1 MEWAA
6 TLNEYEKLVIR
17 MNTPRS
23 VFINF
28 SPVSIW
34 DSVFLISDLSEMKEP
49 LLISDGLSFPVLQS
63 RH

>member
-34 DSVFLISDLSEMKEP
+34 DSAFLISDGLKEP
-49 LLISDGLSFPVLQS
+49 LLISAGLSFPVLQS